1 LIDVLLARNNPWWE
15 SDYTAE
21 GLIRRESVISTLRP
35 LLSPRQALFLTGLRR
50 VGKTSLMKLL
60 IADHIAN
67 GTADPRDILYVSLD
81 DYQLEKKSVHEIVEE
96 FRRIHRH
103 PFDRPL
109 LLFFD
114 EITYRDRIEV
124 ELKSLF
130 DSQPVAICASSSSAP
145 VLRDKKALLT
155 GRGRIVE
162 ILPLDFAEYCLFR
175 GIVIKTRDKHLTD
188 AYFEEHLRDGGIP
201 EFVRSGDPEYLRN
214 LVDDIIYKDIAA
226 MHGIRNIQQLKE
238 MFLLLMERAGK
249 QVSINKVATILG
261 IAPDTAKRYLDL
273 FTRTYLVH
281 VIPRHGKTNEQ
292 LLAPKKIYAGDIGV
306 RCYATGLRDKGSL
319 FENYVYLKLRPQ
331 KPRYVYEEGVEL
343 DFVTERGELI
353 EVKYNAEMNEKQKRL
368 FANFRATKKRVITSV
383 ADALSL

>member
-1 LIDVLLARNNPWWE
+1 MIDILLARNNPWWE

-21 GLIRRESVISTLRP
+21 GLIRREGVLSTLRP
-35 LLSPRQALFLTGLRR
+35 LLTARQALFLTGLRR

-60 IADHIAN
+60 ITDRIAN
-67 GTADPRDILYVSLD
+67 EGVDPRTILYVSLD

-96 FRRIHRH
+96 FRCIHRH

-114 EITYRDRIEV
+114 EITYRDHIEV
-124 ELKSLF
+124 ELKNLF
-130 DSQPVAICASSSSAP
+130 DSQPVTICASSSSAP

-162 ILPLDFAEYCLFR
+162 ILPLDFTEYLIFR
-175 GIVIKTRDKHLTD
+175 GITIKARDRHLTD
-188 AYFEEHLRDGGIP
+188 VYFEEHLRDGGIP
-201 EFVRSGDPEYLRN
+201 EFVRTGDPEYLRN

-226 MHGIRNIQQLKE
+226 IHGIRNIQQLKD

-249 QVSINKVATILG
+249 QVSINKLAAILG
-261 IAPDTAKRYLDL
+261 ISPDTAKRYLDL
-273 FTRTYLVH
+273 FVRTYLVH
-281 VIPRHGKTNEQ
+281 VVPRYGKTNEQ
-292 LLAPKKIYAGDIGV
+292 LLAPKKLYAGDIGV

-319 FENYVYLKLRPQ
+319 FENYVYLKLRSQ
-331 KPRYVYEEGVEL
+331 KPRYVYEGGIEL

-353 EVKYNAEMNEKQKRL
+353 EVKYGAEMNEKQKRL
-368 FANFRATKKRVITSV
+368 FAEFPAKEKRVIGSV
-383 ADALSL
+383 TDALSL

>member
-1 LIDVLLARNNPWWE
+1 MIDILLARNNPWWE

-21 GLIRRESVISTLRP
+21 GLIRREGVLSTLRP
-35 LLSPRQALFLTGLRR
+35 LLTARQALFLTGLRR

-60 IADHIAN
+60 ITDRIAN
-67 GTADPRDILYVSLD
+67 EGVDPRTILYVSLD

-96 FRRIHRH
+96 FRCIHRH

-114 EITYRDRIEV
+114 EITYRDHIEV
-124 ELKSLF
+124 ELKNLF
-130 DSQPVAICASSSSAP
+130 DSQPVTICASSSSAP

-162 ILPLDFAEYCLFR
+162 ILPLDFTEYLIFR
-175 GIVIKTRDKHLTD
+175 GITIKARDRHLTD
-188 AYFEEHLRDGGIP
+188 VYFEEHLRDGGIP
-201 EFVRSGDPEYLRN
+201 EFVRTGDPEYLRN

-226 MHGIRNIQQLKE
+226 IHGIRNIQQLKD

-249 QVSINKVATILG
+249 QVSINKVAAILG
-261 IAPDTAKRYLDL
+261 ISPDTAKRYLDL
-273 FTRTYLVH
+273 FVRTYLVH
-281 VIPRHGKTNEQ
+281 VVPRYGKTNEQ
-292 LLAPKKIYAGDIGV
+292 LLAPKKLYAGDIGV

-319 FENYVYLKLRPQ
+319 FENYVYLKLRSQ
-331 KPRYVYEEGVEL
+331 KPRYVYEGGIEL

-353 EVKYNAEMNEKQKRL
+353 EVKYGAEMNEKQKRL
-368 FANFRATKKRVITSV
+368 FAEFPAKEKRVIGSV
-383 ADALSL
+383 TDALSL